1 MKVKEVMTQ
10 HPVCCHFGDMA
21 LIVAQMLRDEDV
33 GSLPVVSPGEPK
45 RLVGIITDRDLCC
58 RIVAAGLDPKTTS
71 IEAYVTRNPVTCRPE
86 QSLDSCA
93 RLMEMHQVRRIV
105 VVDHD
110 ARCIGILSQADL
122 ARSQDSRNVHR
133 AVAGISKPSHTM
145 ITTPTAA

>member
-1 MKVKEVMTQ
+1 
-10 HPVCCHFGDMA
+10 MA

-110 ARCIGILSQADL
+110 ERCVGILSQADL